1 MCISLENFWPF
12 AIASNASFYSLKEFK
27 PFKFL
32 FFDKNASSLY
42 DIIQFLGT
50 LKFKKRGGDIMDE
63 ETKKDSENTE
73 NTDKNSEKEEE
84 MEDEELFN
92 DEDDFNE
99 EDNSWEKTRLWMQ
112 ENLRVI
118 LSVLIVALIA
128 IGIYNYSRKP
138 AEEPSNQ
145 IDKLVGDQEVVPQE
159 NQNADS
165 SNIAVKDQA
174 DNKDVVVKD
183 GQGNGNQN
191 KAEAPTTPKPATETP
206 KAETT
211 AQKTEGG
218 LTVTAGSGD
227 SLTKLSRKALQE
239 YLAANPDAEL
249 TKEHKIYI
257 EDLLRRQIAGGRVKI
272 GDSRVFADGLMKDA
286 IVKSK
291 QLNERQLKNLQKYSA
306 RVAGL

>member
-1 MCISLENFWPF
+1 
-12 AIASNASFYSLKEFK
+12 
-27 PFKFL
+27 
-32 FFDKNASSLY
+32 
-42 DIIQFLGT
+42 
-50 LKFKKRGGDIMDE
+50 MDE
-63 ETKKDSENTE
+63 ETKKDFE
-73 NTDKNSEKEEE
+73 NTDNTKEEE

-92 DEDDFNE
+92 DEEDFGE

-128 IGIYNYSRKP
+128 VGIYNYSRKP
-138 AEEPSNQ
+138 MEEPSNQ
-145 IDKLVGDQEVVPQE
+145 IDKLVGDQEIVPQE

-174 DNKDVVVKD
+174 NNKDVVVKD
-183 GQGNGNQN
+183 GQGNQNQN
-191 KAEAPTTPKPATETP
+191 KAETPTPTTPKPVVETP
-206 KAETT
+206 KTETT

-218 LTVTAGSGD
+218 LTVTAGQGD

-239 YLAANPDAEL
+239 YLAANPDANL
-249 TKEHKIYI
+249 TKEHKIYV
-257 EDLLRRQIAGGRVKI
+257 EDLLRRQIAQGRVKV
-272 GDSRVFADGLMKDA
+272 GESRAFTDSMLKDA
-286 IVKSK
+286 VAKSK